1 MLKLTGVKLEQISDT
16 DKYLFV
22 EKGLTRGVSYI
33 AEIYAKVNNKY
44 MNDHDSKKPSKF
56 ITYLDMNNLYDWGL
70 SEYLPY
76 GGFKLL
82 KKVNTFDVNSISE
95 KSPIGYFL
103 GVDIEYPVNYM
114 NCIMIIS

>member
-1 MLKLTGVKLEQISDT
+1 MLKLTGVKSEQISDT
-16 DKYLFV
+16 DKHLFV

-76 GGFKLL
+76 GGFKWL